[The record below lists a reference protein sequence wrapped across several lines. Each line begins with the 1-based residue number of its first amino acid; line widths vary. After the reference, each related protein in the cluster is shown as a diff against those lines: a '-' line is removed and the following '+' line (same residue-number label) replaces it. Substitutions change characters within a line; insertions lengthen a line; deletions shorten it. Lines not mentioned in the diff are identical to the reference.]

1 MNVLSANSRLPNLS
15 EMQDTSCNNQRYM
28 KMYTELKAKVCE
40 MQIQLADLEKYK
52 CEIENIQS
60 CSDIVRQLESRVLK
74 LERENI
80 MEGYQC
86 HNSTCFIMY
95 STFIV
100 QYQTFYILL

>member
-52 CEIENIQS
+52 CE
-60 CSDIVRQLESRVLK
+60 R
-74 LERENI
+74 
-80 MEGYQC
+80 
-86 HNSTCFIMY
+86 
-95 STFIV
+95 
-100 QYQTFYILL
+100 